1 MDLSNY
7 LLMKHELSL
16 VALFLIL
23 MIYDLFASD
32 NARKYYFPIAITL
45 FLVHTVAGFFYHGKG
60 VSFCGIHEIFYNGSF
75 GGMYVAGPAQYLIKN
90 LLDVGLFLIFLQAK
104 SWLSTKESNIKQ
116 GEFFMLTLLT
126 LFGMYLMIS
135 SGNFLLFFIGLETAS
150 LPVAA
155 LVAFDKNRNES
166 AEAALKFIFNA
177 IFSSAVMI
185 FGISFLYGACG
196 TLYFSDLGS
205 TIVSTPFTIMAMIFI
220 LSGIFFK
227 ISLVPFHAWAP
238 DTYQGAPTT
247 VTLYLSTISKGAAVF
262 ALIILLYNVFPLL
275 FPTWQ
280 GILWII
286 SIVTII
292 VGNLFALRQK
302 NMKRFLAFSSISQ
315 AGYIMLSI
323 YSGTAQ
329 GMAAAIFY
337 VFVYIFSNAAAF
349 GVITAIENNSGKI
362 NMDDYNGLYKT
373 NPKLS
378 IVMMIA
384 MFSLAGMPPTAGF
397 FSKMFVFTA
406 AMQTLSTASIVLVIL
421 AFINTVVS
429 LYYYLLVV
437 KAMFVTPNNEPIP
450 TFNTEG
456 YLKTSVVMSLAGI
469 ALIGI
474 FSFFYQQISLASFG
488 F

>member
-16 VALFLIL
+16 IAVFLIL

-32 NARKYYFPIAITL
+32 KAKKYYFPIACTL
-45 FLVHTVAGFFYHGKG
+45 FLIHTVLGFFFHD
-60 VSFCGIHEIFYNGSF
+60 SSTAF
-75 GGMYVAGPAQYLIKN
+75 GGMFVAGPAQALVKN
-90 LLDVGLFLIFLQAK
+90 ILNVGLFLVFLQAK
-104 SWLSTKESNIKQ
+104 TWLASEESIIKR

-135 SGNFLLFFIGLETAS
+135 SGNFLLFYIGLETAS
-150 LPVAA
+150 LPIAA
-155 LVAFDKNRNES
+155 LVAFDKHRYES
-166 AEAALKFIFNA
+166 AEAGLKFIFNA

-185 FGISFLYGACG
+185 FGISFVYGACG
-196 TLYFSDLGS
+196 TLYFADLGS
-205 TIVSTPFTIMAMIFI
+205 SIISTPLTIMAMILV
-220 LSGIFFK
+220 LSGLFFK

-238 DTYQGAPTT
+238 DTYQGAPTN

-262 ALIILLYNVFPLL
+262 ALIVLLYTVFPVL

-280 GILWII
+280 GILWIL
-286 SIVTII
+286 SLVTIT

-315 AGYIMLSI
+315 AGYILLSI

-329 GMAAAIFY
+329 GMAASVFY
-337 VFVYIFSNAAAF
+337 IFVYIFSNAAAF
-349 GVITAIENNSGKI
+349 GVITAIENKSGKI
-362 NMDDYNGLYKT
+362 HMDDYNGLYKT

-397 FSKMFVFTA
+397 FSKMFAFTA
-406 AMQTLSTASIVLVIL
+406 AIQSLSTASIILVVI
-421 AFINTVVS
+421 AFVNTVIS

-437 KAMFVTPNNEPIP
+437 KAMFVTPSNQPIES
-450 TFNTEG
+450 FQTEG
-456 YLKTSVVMSLAGI
+456 YLKTSVLLSLFGI
-469 ALIGI
+469 VLIGLI
-474 FSFFYQQISLASFG
+474 SFFYQQISLASFG